1 MEFCKVTGCNRTVE
15 KEGLCSKHYAA
26 QCLGVDLDMPKETKP
41 GDISGK
47 DIGGTKPVAVEKF
60 VPVHEYDTKN
70 AGLKVEDRFALLK
83 EQGKKCAC
91 CGRSISKL
99 IQAKIDFNPQTGMVR
114 ELVCKGCEYIMRGSG
129 ADVEKLE
136 QALAYAKRHQPEEEN

>member
-26 QCLGVDLDMPKETKP
+26 QCLGVDLDIPNEK
-41 GDISGK
+41 SG
-47 DIGGTKPVAVEKF
+47 IGGKIVGEATPVAVKKF
-60 VPVHEYDTKN
+60 VPVHEYDKKS

-91 CGRSISKL
+91 CGRPIPRL
-99 IQAKIDFNPQTGMVR
+99 IQAKVDFNPETGMVR
-114 ELVCKGCEYIMRGSG
+114 ELICRGCEYIMRGSE
-129 ADVEKLE
+129 ASIEKLE
-136 QALAYAKRHQPEEEN
+136 QALAYAKRHSSEEEV